1 MESTVDSQVDPKT
14 HFPQVD
20 IMRIKVM
27 STISVITWICLTT
40 VTGFAGERWTPLFN
54 GKDLAGWRAEGKERW
69 TVQNGAIVGEAVTDK
84 YGYLVTE
91 KTYRDFHLRV
101 KFKCDAAGNYGL
113 FFRSRITGEGKWG
126 PDIEGLQAEID
137 PSRDT
142 GGIYESAGR
151 EWLARSTPEALQILK
166 PFDWNELEVVAK
178 GSHVTT
184 RLNGR
189 QMIDFEDSAPRF
201 HDGVI
206 GLQLHSGG
214 GMKIH
219 FKDIEIQ
226 VLDK

>member
-1 MESTVDSQVDPKT
+1 MGIRVLSA
-14 HFPQVD
+14 
-20 IMRIKVM
+20 
-27 STISVITWICLTT
+27 ISVIAWIYLTAA
-40 VTGFAGERWTPLFN
+40 TGFAGEHWTPLFN
-54 GKDLAGWRAEGKERW
+54 GKDLSGWRAEGKEKW

-151 EWLARSTPEALQILK
+151 EWLARSTTEALQILK
-166 PFDWNELEVVAK
+166 PFDWNDLEVVAK
-178 GSHVTT
+178 GNHITT

-226 VLDK
+226 VLDQK